1 MNERLTINLADYGFA
16 SQQDGF
22 RAGMESSETVDQ
34 LNKALAAEQITGRE
48 TKDLTTA
55 SGAPLKVE
63 SLEKTLKHL
72 TFREQDIRLWK
83 DIPKKPA
90 YNTVEEYNQQVSYGA
105 HRGGWNRE
113 GELPE
118 EEDSV
123 FVRRAQLVK
132 YLGVTK
138 SVTHQMTLVNT
149 MIGSVMERTIKDGTL
164 WILRALN
171 EGLYFGDEKIV
182 PEQFSGF
189 IAQQRNSGSWA
200 SYAGY
205 MDSEHVVDLRGSALT
220 EDAIETAANTIVENY
235 GLGTQIYG
243 PPAVLSNFV
252 KNFYGNKFIVPNTP
266 SLSDGIMGQRVQAFD
281 SQFGRVGLNHDVFF
295 KKLPAKTKSSAATS
309 QKAPTKPIWGGSTSG
324 TVKPGTVE
332 PGTVKPAT
340 VEHNIAGSKWGNT
353 DAGNVYYA
361 VTAINRFGESDLA
374 VYDTAVTATV
384 GSAIDLKFTDGGG
397 VNKATAYRI
406 YRTKV
411 NGAVTSPFY
420 PLFEV
425 SFDDLYRGYDG
436 GSPGFIRDMNR
447 YLPDTDQSILFQ
459 FDNEVIEFS
468 QLAPLMKMDLAVL
481 SPAFRFMILLY
492 GTPLLYAPK
501 KMVRFINIGKTI
513 Q

>member
-1 MNERLTINLADYGFA
+1 MERLSINLADYGYA
-16 SQQDGF
+16 AQQDGF
-22 RAGMESSETVDQ
+22 HAGAHSSESLDA
-34 LNKALAAEQITGRE
+34 LNKALAAEQITGRD
-48 TKDLTTA
+48 TADLTTA

-63 SLEKTLKHL
+63 SLEKTLKHI

-83 DIPKKPA
+83 DLPKKAA

-105 HRGGWNRE
+105 NRGGWNRE

-118 EEDSV
+118 EEDSI
-123 FVRRAQLVK
+123 FVRRSQLVK

-164 WILRALN
+164 WILRTLN
-171 EGLYFGDEKIV
+171 QGLYFGNEKIV
-182 PEQFSGF
+182 PEQFNGF
-189 IAQQRNSGSWA
+189 LAQQQQSDAWA
-200 SYAGY
+200 SYAEY
-205 MDSEHVVDLRGSALT
+205 MDSEAVVDLRGKALT
-220 EDAIETAANTIVENY
+220 EDAIESGANYIVENY

-281 SQFGRVGLNHDVFF
+281 SQFGRIGLNHDVFF
-295 KKLPAKTKSSAATS
+295 KKLPAKNASSAATS
-309 QKAPTKPIWGGSTSG
+309 QKAPNKPTWDG
-324 TVKPGTVE
+324 TTPTAVQS
-332 PGTVKPAT
+332 A
-340 VEHNIAGSKWGNT
+340 IAGSKWGST

-361 VTAINRFGESDLA
+361 VSAINRFGESDLA
-374 VYDTAVTATV
+374 IYSTAAVAAV
-384 GSAIDLKFTDGGG
+384 ANGAVDLKFTDGGG

-411 NGAVTSPFY
+411 GGTATGPFY

-425 SFDDLYRGYDG
+425 SLDDLTRGYDG
-436 GSPGFIRDMNR
+436 GGAGVIRDMNR
-447 YLPDTDQSILFQ
+447 FLPDTDQSILFQ
-459 FDNEVIEFS
+459 FDNEVIEFA

-481 SPAFRFMILLY
+481 SPAFRFMVLLY
-492 GTPLLYAPK
+492 GTPFLYAPK
-501 KMVRFINIGKTI
+501 KMVRFINIGKGI
-513 Q
+513 

>member
-48 TKDLTTA
+48 TTDLTTA

-189 IAQQRNSGSWA
+189 IAQQRNSDSWA
-200 SYAGY
+200 SYADY

-281 SQFGRVGLNHDVFF
+281 SQFGRIGLNHDVFF
-295 KKLPAKTKSSAATS
+295 KKLPAKTASSAATS
-309 QKAPTKPIWGGSTSG
+309 QKAPTKPTWDGST
-324 TVKPGTVE
+324 
-332 PGTVKPAT
+332 PAQ
-340 VEHNIAGSKWGNT
+340 VQSSIAGSKWGST

-374 VYDTAVTATV
+374 VYGTAVAATA
-384 GSAIDLKFTDGGG
+384 GSAIDLKFADGGG

-411 NGAVTSPFY
+411 GGAATGPFY

-425 SFDDLYRGYDG
+425 SVDDLTRGYDG
-436 GSPGFIRDMNR
+436 GSPNIIRDMNR

>member
-1 MNERLTINLADYGFA
+1 MDGERLTINLADYGYA
-16 SQQDGF
+16 AQQDGF
-22 RAGMESSETVDQ
+22 HSGMQSSESVDA

-48 TKDLTTA
+48 TTDLTTA

-83 DIPKKPA
+83 DLPKKPA

-105 HRGGWNRE
+105 NRGGWNRE

-149 MIGSVMERTIKDGTL
+149 MIGSVMERSIKDGTL

-171 EGLYFGDEKIV
+171 QGLYFGNEKIV
-182 PEQFSGF
+182 PEQFNGF
-189 IAQQRNSGSWA
+189 IAQHAQSDSWP
-200 SYAGY
+200 SYADY
-205 MDSEHVVDLRGSALT
+205 MASEHVIDLRGAALT

-243 PPAVLSNFV
+243 PPSVLSNFV

-266 SLSDGIMGQRVQAFD
+266 ALSDGIMGQRVQAFD
-281 SQFGRVGLNHDVFF
+281 SQFGRIGLNYDVFF
-295 KKLPAKTKSSAATS
+295 KKLPAKTAASAATS
-309 QKAPTKPIWGGSTSG
+309 QKAPTKPTWDG
-324 TVKPGTVE
+324 TA
-332 PGTVKPAT
+332 PAT
-340 VEHNIAGSKWGNT
+340 VQSDVAGSKWG
-353 DAGNVYYA
+353 AANVFYA
-361 VTAINRFGESDLA
+361 VTALNRFGESDLA
-374 VYDTAVTATV
+374 IYETAVAATDKCAV
-384 GSAIDLKFTDGGG
+384 DLKFADGGG
-397 VNKATAYRI
+397 INKATGYRI
-406 YRTKV
+406 YCTGADGTKD
-411 NGAVTSPFY
+411 GPFF
-420 PLFEV
+420 PLFDV
-425 SFDDLYRGYDG
+425 SLDDVTRGFDGAAAGSVRDL
-436 GSPGFIRDMNR
+436 NR
-447 YLPDTDQSILFQ
+447 FMGDCDQCILFQ
-459 FDNEVIEFS
+459 FDNEVIEFA

-492 GTPLLYAPK
+492 GTPFLYAPK
-501 KMVRFINIGKTI
+501 KMVRIINIGR

>member
-1 MNERLTINLADYGFA
+1 MNERLTINLSDYGFA

-48 TKDLTTA
+48 TTDLTTA

-171 EGLYFGDEKIV
+171 EGLYFGDENIV

-189 IAQQRNSGSWA
+189 IAQQRNSDSWA
-200 SYAGY
+200 SYADY

-281 SQFGRVGLNHDVFF
+281 SQFGRIGLNHDVFF
-295 KKLPAKTKSSAATS
+295 KKLPAKTASSAATS
-309 QKAPTKPIWGGSTSG
+309 QKAPTKPTWDNITP
-324 TVKPGTVE
+324 TKVE
-332 PGTVKPAT
+332 DSV
-340 VEHNIAGSKWGNT
+340 AGSKWGST

-374 VYDTAVTATV
+374 VYSDVAVAATA
-384 GSAIDLKFTDGGG
+384 GSAIELKFADGGG

-411 NGAVTSPFY
+411 GGAATDPFY

-425 SFDDLYRGYDG
+425 SVDDLTRGYDG
-436 GSPGFIRDMNR
+436 GSPRIIRDMNR

>member
-48 TKDLTTA
+48 TTDLTTA

-189 IAQQRNSGSWA
+189 IAQQRNSDSWA
-200 SYAGY
+200 SYADY

-281 SQFGRVGLNHDVFF
+281 SQFGRIGLNHDVFF
-295 KKLPAKTKSSAATS
+295 KKLPAKTASSAATS
-309 QKAPTKPIWGGSTSG
+309 QKAPTKPTWDGSN
-324 TVKPGTVE
+324 
-332 PGTVKPAT
+332 PAQ
-340 VEHNIAGSKWGNT
+340 VQSPIAGSKWGST

-374 VYDTAVTATV
+374 VYNTAVAATA
-384 GSAIDLKFTDGGG
+384 GSAIDLKFADGGG

-411 NGAVTSPFY
+411 GGADTGPFY

-425 SFDDLYRGYDG
+425 SVDDLTRGYDG
-436 GSPGFIRDMNR
+436 GSPKIIRDMNR
-447 YLPDTDQSILFQ
+447 YLPDTDHSILFQ